1 MTRSATR
8 RRATKVVMPALVLAI
23 AAIIFLALMS
33 STPELSS
40 SEKAPVPV
48 AVRQLEISPETI
60 NLTVQSQGSVQ
71 PRTEAKLIAQVEGT
85 VTEISP
91 ALLAGALFSTGD
103 VLVRLDPRDF
113 EIKLARARA
122 RLDQAIAEANFA
134 QSEADRI
141 RSLYGEELVSIA
153 DLQHANRSLAIANA
167 SFNDASA
174 AVQQAELDLERS
186 VIKAPFNGRVRT
198 KAVDLGQ
205 FLTKGV
211 MIASIYDTETLEV
224 RLPLADAQLAYLDAS
239 YATRGVATTDATLVT
254 LSANY
259 AGANQTWYGRLVR
272 TEGDISTKSRFVQ
285 VIVEV
290 KETTNA
296 NGVRLPIGLFV
307 NATIEGKTVENT
319 VVIPRSALRSNNT
332 VMVIDANSRL
342 RFRDVQI
349 LRLAADEVLISAG
362 LFAGERIS
370 ISPLQF
376 VVDGMPVRVT
386 D

>member
-1 MTRSATR
+1 
-8 RRATKVVMPALVLAI
+8 MPALVLAI

-307 NATIEGKTVENT
+307 NATIEGQTVENT

>member
-48 AVRQLEISPETI
+48 AVRQLEVSPETI

-307 NATIEGKTVENT
+307 NATIEGQTVENT